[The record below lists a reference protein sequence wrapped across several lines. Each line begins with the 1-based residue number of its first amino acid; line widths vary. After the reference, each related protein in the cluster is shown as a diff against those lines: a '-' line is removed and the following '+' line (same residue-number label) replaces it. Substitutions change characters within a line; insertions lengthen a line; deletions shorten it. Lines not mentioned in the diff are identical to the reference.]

1 MAKRLTD
8 KQRKQIVADYVEC
21 ENYMAVSR
29 KYKISATTVKNI
41 VNANPDSV
49 KRCGLKKEQNTLDM
63 LSFMDSRK
71 EQAQSFVDL
80 CLSYLSDPEKLE
92 KAKVNEITTAM
103 GTVIDKFTAL
113 TPVSPTSQSRESVKH
128 LTTEELKALA
138 DEYMRKRGDTS

>member
-8 KQRKQIVADYVEC
+8 KQKKKIIADYVQC
-21 ENYMAVSR
+21 ENIAEVSR
-29 KYKISATTVKNI
+29 ANKVSRDTVKRI
-41 VNANPDSV
+41 VNADP
-49 KRCGLKKEQNTLDM
+49 KTAEIATKKKEQNTLDM

-71 EQAQSFVDL
+71 GQAQSFVDL

-103 GTVIDKFTAL
+103 GTVIDKFTAFGL
-113 TPVSPTSQSRESVKH
+113 NPSTSQGRESASA

-138 DEYMRKRGDTS
+138 QQIIEQRK